1 MRIARSVGSRRSGA
15 SEPTESTRSISLITS
30 PCGSVIRRDS
40 PVTPGHWAINGDV
53 VTTGLLDYQRALV
66 RFLSASLSE
75 KRERLVGFAL
85 SPKKK
90 TQQKIT
96 TLVYHE
102 LECML
107 KPEVQVPT
115 LPDGARNSK
124 AYLFCEPRHNGTE
137 FSTLNE
143 AMNHAEGNQERLAI
157 THDGVCGCLRTEMS
171 GDIYVDTRAR
181 RPNHNMQTDAGCRPR
196 R

>member
-1 MRIARSVGSRRSGA
+1 M
-15 SEPTESTRSISLITS
+15 
-30 PCGSVIRRDS
+30 
-40 PVTPGHWAINGDV
+40 
-53 VTTGLLDYQRALV
+53 TTGLLDYQRALV

-75 KRERLVGFAL
+75 NRERLVGFAL

-96 TLVYHE
+96 KLVYHE
-102 LECML
+102 LECIL

-157 THDGVCGCLRTEMS
+157 THDGVYGCLRTEMS
-171 GDIYVDTRAR
+171 GDIYLDTRTR